1 MLGTQACNRGS
12 ESVTG
17 KVVQLHTPLGEEV
30 LSLRAGDHVELSGIV
45 YTARDE
51 AHLRMQEEGIPFD
64 PQGAAIYHC
73 GPVVQDN
80 RIIAGGPTT
89 SARMN
94 ELSGFLLD
102 RGVRALIGKG
112 GMGVRV
118 REQLKNRGIYLA
130 FTGGCAALAS
140 SHMTLK
146 GVFFKDLGM
155 AEAIWVIELDHLPL
169 VVGIDAQGNDLFE
182 KVIQRAKQE
191 YEQNTEKSYDL
202 VGKGHKE

>member
-1 MLGTQACNRGS
+1 M
-12 ESVTG
+12 TG

-30 LSLRAGDHVELSGIV
+30 LSLCAGEHVELSGIV

-51 AHLRMQEEGIPFD
+51 AHMRMQEEGIPFD

-80 RIIAGGPTT
+80 RIIAAGPTT

-146 GVFFKDLGM
+146 GVLFEDLGM
-155 AEAIWVIELDHLPL
+155 AEAIWIIELDRLPL
-169 VVGIDAQGNDLFE
+169 VVGIDAQGNDIFDA
-182 KVIQRAKQE
+182 VMRHAKQE
-191 YEQNTEKSYDL
+191 YDRYRKL
-202 VGKGHKE
+202 